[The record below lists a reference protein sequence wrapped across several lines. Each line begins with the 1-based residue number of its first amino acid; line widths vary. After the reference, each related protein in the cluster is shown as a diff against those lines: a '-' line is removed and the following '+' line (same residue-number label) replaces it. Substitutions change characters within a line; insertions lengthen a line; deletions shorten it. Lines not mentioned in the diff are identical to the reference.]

1 MVQRILTRQFF
12 FCFLAQF
19 TFASVFFILIPT
31 IPIYLSDLGTKEAE
45 IGILVGILSVASL
58 ILRPVVGR
66 GLMRI
71 PERSFMIAGSLIY
84 VLSSLAYL
92 IAKPFWPMMIVRI
105 VQGVGWALF
114 ATACL
119 TLVTRII
126 PDSHRGQ
133 GLGYFYMAM
142 NISFATAPFFGMVL
156 INHFKFPVLFVVCT
170 GLSLVCLY
178 ITLKLGR
185 AQGVPLQDA
194 SSGEGHQPLFSR
206 EALLPSTV
214 AFFSNIIWGA
224 VTAFFPIFALSHGVE
239 NPGIYFAA
247 TAITL
252 ILGRGLGGK
261 LLDVVDREKVI
272 LPSLVLQMV
281 SLLIL
286 AFSTTLPF
294 FILSGVI
301 WGMSSTFLFPSLI
314 VYILDHAPLS
324 RGPAIS
330 TYMAFC
336 DLGAGLGSVIMGFVL
351 EATNYRIMFL
361 SLALTAFICCAY
373 FYFATSKR
381 RGRSYANL

>member
-12 FCFLAQF
+12 FCSFAQF

-31 IPIYLSDLGTKEAE
+31 IPVYLSELGTKEAE
-45 IGILVGILSVASL
+45 IGILVGVLSVASL

-92 IAKPFWPMMIVRI
+92 IAKPFWPLMLVRI
-105 VQGVGWALF
+105 AQGVGWALF

-142 NISFATAPFFGMVL
+142 NTAFATAPMFGMVL
-156 INHFKFPVLFVVCT
+156 INYFKFPVLFLVCT
-170 GLSLVCLY
+170 GFSLVSLY
-178 ITLKLGR
+178 ITFKLGK
-185 AQGVPLQDA
+185 AQGVPLEDV
-194 SSGEGHQPLFSR
+194 SPGDGPQPLFSR
-206 EALLPSTV
+206 EALLPATV
-214 AFFSNIIWGA
+214 AFFSNTIWGG
-224 VTAFFPIFALSHGVE
+224 VTAFFPLFALSHGIG

-247 TAITL
+247 IAVTL
-252 ILGRGLGGK
+252 ILSRAFCGK
-261 LLDVVDREKVI
+261 MLDVVDRDKVI
-272 LPSLVLQMV
+272 LPSLLLQMA

-286 AFSTTLPF
+286 AFSTTLPY
-294 FILSGVI
+294 FILSGVV
-301 WGMSSTFLFPSLI
+301 WGLGSTFLFPALI
-314 VYILDHAPLS
+314 VHILDHAPLN

-330 TYMAFC
+330 TYMAFA
-336 DLGAGLGSVIMGFVL
+336 DLGAGLGPVITGFVL

-361 SLALTAFICCAY
+361 GLALTAFISCVY
-373 FYFATSKR
+373 FYFAVLQR
-381 RGRSYANL
+381 RVKSYANL

>member
-1 MVQRILTRQFF
+1 MTQRILTREFF
-12 FCFLAQF
+12 FCFFAQF
-19 TFASVFFILIPT
+19 AFASVFFVLMPT
-31 IPIYLSDLGTKEAE
+31 IPVYLSRLGTKEAE

-58 ILRPVVGR
+58 VLRPIVGR
-66 GLMRI
+66 GLLRI

-92 IAKPFWPMMIVRI
+92 VAKPFWPMMIVR
-105 VQGVGWALF
+105 VAQGVGWALF

-126 PDSHRGQ
+126 PDSQRGQ

-142 NISFATAPFFGMVL
+142 NTSFAISPAFGMVL
-156 INHFKFPVLFVVCT
+156 INHFSFTVLFFVCT

-185 AQGVPLQDA
+185 GQGVPLENA
-194 SSGEGHQPLFSR
+194 SSGEGPQPLFSR
-206 EALLPSTV
+206 EALLPATV
-214 AFFSNIIWGA
+214 GFFSNIIWGA
-224 VTAFFPIFALSHGVE
+224 VTAFFPLFALSHGVG

-247 TAITL
+247 IAITL
-252 ILGRGLGGK
+252 IVSRGLGGK
-261 LLDVVDREKVI
+261 MLDVLDREKVI
-272 LPSLVLQMV
+272 LPSLVLQMA

-301 WGMSSTFLFPSLI
+301 WGMGSAFLFPSLI
-314 VYILDHAPLS
+314 AYIIDRAAFA
-324 RGPAIS
+324 RAPAIS
-330 TYMAFC
+330 TYMAFA
-336 DLGAGLGSVIMGFVL
+336 DLGAGLGSVIMGIIL

-361 SLALTAFICCAY
+361 SLAMTAFISCAY
-373 FYFATSKR
+373 FYFAVPQR
-381 RGRSYANL
+381 RVRSYANL